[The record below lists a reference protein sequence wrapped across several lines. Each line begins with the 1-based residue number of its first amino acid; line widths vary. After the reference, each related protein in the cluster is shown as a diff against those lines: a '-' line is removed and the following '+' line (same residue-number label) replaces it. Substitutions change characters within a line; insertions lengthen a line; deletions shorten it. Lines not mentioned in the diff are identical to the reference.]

1 MAHNHEGIRMAEL
14 SEKTGVS
21 VPTIKYYLREGLL
34 APGTATSANQA
45 LYGNEHVERI
55 RIMRSL
61 SKVAKLP
68 LATIR
73 EVLNIVDGGGN
84 AQEAMGRTQEALVG
98 EIAEDAES
106 EDGLSAAQELL
117 DAEIEKRGWRV
128 YKQSGAYRMASQ
140 ALVEISKENLSAPA
154 NHLAGYVEAADK
166 VGETDISTLSGAISG
181 PDVVRRMA
189 LGTTLRGP
197 LFDALILLA
206 QQHHAGK
213 TFGGRDEA

>member
-1 MAHNHEGIRMAEL
+1 
-14 SEKTGVS
+14 
-21 VPTIKYYLREGLL
+21 LREGLL

-55 RIMRSL
+55 RIVRSL

-98 EIAEDAES
+98 ETAEDAES

-117 DAEIEKRGWRV
+117 DAETEKPGWRA
-128 YKQSGAYRMASQ
+128 YKQS
-140 ALVEISKENLSAPA
+140 
-154 NHLAGYVEAADK
+154 
-166 VGETDISTLSGAISG
+166 
-181 PDVVRRMA
+181 
-189 LGTTLRGP
+189 
-197 LFDALILLA
+197 
-206 QQHHAGK
+206 
-213 TFGGRDEA
+213 